1 MHNMRTGMD
10 RPGRGEPGRG
20 RTLITVIPTLNAP
33 LLAKLQRV
41 ITGMEGEGQEVRL
54 LSLYPQDP
62 AMDRYLV
69 RPLGGRW
76 PRGIGIFL
84 RGLWSFRWK
93 VWTERMMVWASMDR
107 AAAMKAT
114 LIELYRNARLLA
126 AEKPDVVYVWN
137 PYCCAFGILGEL
149 ARAVGYKVRTIEL
162 GVLPDTIQ
170 LDDGFLHRSAVLAR
184 YARVKGGFA
193 RQGNEVMLQLRGR
206 SDTRGYVQ
214 GQAKLPQQAA
224 LLPGEI
230 GILVFGLSDVDA
242 GVIPGWA
249 PERRGPYPY
258 HLNGIALAQAI
269 ASRSTRYKVI
279 FKPHPNHNQW
289 PKDVPLAA
297 NAWVVNGDA
306 RHLLQWC
313 DVVVANGSK
322 MEVEAMLA
330 DRPVVN
336 IGKGILSFSEASYR
350 VESWE
355 EVDRV
360 ILAAKAREGFE
371 ERRAALADLM
381 GYLSENSV

>member
-1 MHNMRTGMD
+1 MPDMPTMKDGSGSAGSR
-10 RPGRGEPGRG
+10 RG
-20 RTLITVIPTLNAP
+20 RTLITLVPTLNAQ
-33 LLAKLQRV
+33 LIEKLRHV
-41 ITGMEGEGQEVRL
+41 ITRLEEDGREVRL

-62 AMDRYLV
+62 VIGPYLV
-69 RPLGGRW
+69 RPYGGRW
-76 PRGIGIFL
+76 PRGLALIL
-84 RGLWSFRWK
+84 RGLWSFRWR

-114 LIELYRNARLLA
+114 LVELYRSARLLA
-126 AEKPDVVYVWN
+126 AEKPDVVYIWN
-137 PYCCAFGILGEL
+137 PYCCAYGILGEL
-149 ARAVGYKVRTIEL
+149 AQAVGCKVRTIEL
-162 GVLPDTIQ
+162 GVLPDTLQ
-170 LDDGFLHRSAVLAR
+170 LDDGFLHSSAVLAR

-193 RQGNEVMLQLRGR
+193 RQGHEVMEHMRGR
-206 SDTRGYVQ
+206 NDARGYAQ
-214 GQAKLPQQAA
+214 GQAELPPKAT
-224 LLPGEI
+224 LLPGDI

-249 PERRGPYPY
+249 PERRGPYPH
-258 HLNGIALAQAI
+258 HLNGIALSRAI
-269 ASRSTRYKVI
+269 ASRSSHYKVI

-306 RHLLQWC
+306 RPLLQWC

-355 EVDRV
+355 EVDQV
-360 ILAAKAREGFE
+360 ILSAKARANFE
-371 ERRAALADLM
+371 ERRSALADLL